1 MKTELRVLFY
11 SPIAWLILVVF
22 ALQAGVEFSDN
33 FAKALRYQA
42 LGYNLSGTTMRIFG
56 GYSGI
61 LSQLLDKLYLY
72 IPLLT
77 MGLMSRELSSG
88 SIKLLYSSPV
98 SNIQIILGKYLSVM
112 VYGLVFVGII
122 GLQVVFSWLSIKDLD
137 LPAVCVA
144 LLGLYLTVC
153 VYGAIGLFMS
163 TVTHYQVVAAIG
175 TLAVLAGLNF
185 VGNVGQSID
194 FVRDIT
200 YWLSISG
207 RSKTFMDGMINSAD
221 VLYFL
226 LVIGMFLTLSE
237 IKLHGERS
245 KSSLM
250 GNVLK
255 YGAVIAV
262 VLLLGYATS
271 RPKMVHYYD
280 ATATK
285 TNTLTEQSQAVV
297 KNLEGGLTLTTY
309 VNLLEDNY
317 SEGMPEMRNWDFQHF
332 EKYVRFKPEM
342 KIKYVYYY
350 HRAYNPFLD
359 QRFPDL
365 NDKERMEKMCDYN
378 NYDKDMFLPY
388 EQIAQT
394 VDLSGE
400 NYRFVRV
407 FERES
412 GERVFLRMYEDQS
425 RHPSEAEISTALKTL
440 YARSPRVGFVT
451 GHDERSVENMGGRGY
466 GVFASENTFR
476 YALHNQGFTVE
487 TLSLGEPVDPQMDI
501 LVISDMRKPFTEAEM
516 ENYKAFL
523 ARGGNLIVLG
533 EPKRQQSMNPVI
545 EPLGLRFTDDMLVRP
560 TQEFL
565 ADLVIGHFT
574 PALGEFSAE
583 ISRAVR
589 YEDCLTTVSACGVEQ
604 TADAGF
610 KVIDGAVT
618 DSVGVWNERQT
629 RNFIDE
635 IPACDSK
642 TGEVEKSYSL
652 VKYLTREVGE
662 REQRIFVIGDADCIA
677 GSELSTRRNG
687 ISPANFSLIRAMFNM
702 LSYGEFPLETSRAR
716 AVDNKIYLD
725 QDDSSWI
732 KILFDGVIPAA
743 LLIGSLV
750 VWMRRRGR

>member
-22 ALQAGVEFSDN
+22 ALQAGVEFSDS
-33 FAKALRYQA
+33 FAKMLRYQA
-42 LGYNLSGTTMRIFG
+42 LGYNISGITMRIFG
-56 GYSGI
+56 GFSGVMA
-61 LSQLLDKLYLY
+61 QMLDKLYLY

-98 SNIQIILGKYLSVM
+98 SNIQIIAGKYLSVM
-112 VYGLVFVGII
+112 VYGLVFVAII
-122 GLQVVFSWLSIKDLD
+122 GLQMAFSWFLVKDMD
-137 LPAVCVA
+137 LPAVWVGI
-144 LLGLYLTVC
+144 LGLYLAVC
-153 VYGAIGLFMS
+153 AYGAIGLFMS

-185 VGNVGQSID
+185 IGGVGQEYD

-207 RSKTFMDGMINSAD
+207 RSKTFMEGMVNSSD

-226 LVIGMFLTLSE
+226 LVIFMFLILSV

-245 KSSLM
+245 KFSLT

-255 YGAVIAV
+255 YGAVVVV
-262 VLLLGYATS
+262 VLMLGYVTS
-271 RPKMVHYYD
+271 RPRMVHYYD
-280 ATATK
+280 ATSTK
-285 TNTLTEQSQAVV
+285 SNTLTEQSQAVV
-297 KNLEGGLTLTTY
+297 KNLKGGLTLTSY

-317 SEGMPEMRNWDFQHF
+317 GTGMPSSRNWDFERF

-365 NDKERMEKMCDYN
+365 NDKERMEKMCDYS
-378 NYDKDMFLPY
+378 NYDKEMFRPY
-388 EQIAQT
+388 EEIAGT
-394 VDLSGE
+394 IDLSGE
-400 NYRFVRV
+400 NYRFVRT

-412 GERVFLRMYEDQS
+412 GERVFLRLYEDQT

-451 GHDERSVENMGGRGY
+451 GHDERSIDNMGGRGY
-466 GVFASENTFR
+466 GIFARENTFR

-487 TLSLGEPVDPQMDI
+487 TLSLAAPVDPQVDI
-501 LVISDMRKPFTEAEM
+501 MVISDMRKPFTDAEM
-516 ENYKAFL
+516 ENYKAFI

-533 EPKRQQSMNPVI
+533 EPKRQQSMNAVV
-545 EPLGLRFTDDMLVRP
+545 EPLGLRFTEDMLVQP
-560 TQEFL
+560 SEEFL
-565 ADLVIGHFT
+565 ADLVIGRFT
-574 PALGEFSAE
+574 PALGELSAE

-589 YEDCLTTVSACGVEQ
+589 YEDCLTTVSTCGVEQ
-604 TADAGF
+604 AADAGF
-610 KVIDGAVT
+610 EVIDGAVT

-635 IPACDSK
+635 VPVCDPK

-652 VKYLTREVGE
+652 VKYLTREVDG
-662 REQRIFVIGDADCIA
+662 REQRIFVISDADCIA
-677 GSELSTRRNG
+677 GGELSTRRNG
-687 ISPANFSLIRAMFNM
+687 IDAANFSLIRAMFTM
-702 LSYGEFPLETSRAR
+702 LSYGEFPLEASRER
-716 AVDNKIYLD
+716 PSDNKIYLD
-725 QDDSSWI
+725 QDDSSWV
-732 KILFDGVIPAA
+732 KLLFDGAVPAA